1 MSFPSRRLVPWLGIA
16 VWLAMSSG
24 CMNESKVEN
33 PSRTEAVAATTPAS
47 KPNKEMQAV
56 LLQLARLGGQ
66 PITTLT
72 ASEARAQPTAA
83 DAVKALLQ
91 SRGENTAP
99 EPVARVKNLH
109 IPSADESDSLPVR
122 IYWPQG
128 QGPFPIVVYY
138 HGGGFVI
145 GDLDSYDSS
154 ARALTNAAHAI
165 VVAVHYR
172 QGPEHRFPAAHE
184 DAYAAYR
191 WVLAHAETLD
201 GDPKRVALAGE
212 GAGGNLAAAVTLR
225 ARSQPLQQLPLY
237 QVLIYPITDYAFDS
251 PSQQQNLDSWPLN
264 TPMLRWYYGKYLT
277 SPADGAQR
285 MFSVLRADLAGL
297 PPATIITAGI
307 DPLRS
312 EGEAY
317 AQSLQAAG
325 VAVDYRNYPGVTHEF
340 FGMGAVL
347 LEARQAVDQAAEG
360 LRTAFNQL
368 QTNSV
373 KEP

>member
-1 MSFPSRRLVPWLGIA
+1 MSFPGRRLVPLLGIT
-16 VWLAMSSG
+16 VWVAMSSS

-33 PSRTEAVAATTPAS
+33 PSRAETKAATPAN

-56 LLQLARLGGQ
+56 LLQLARLGG
-66 PITTLT
+66 PSITTLT
-72 ASEARAQPTAA
+72 ASEARAQPTPA

-91 SRGENTAP
+91 SRGESTEP
-99 EPVARVKNLH
+99 EAVARVKNLR
-109 IPSADESDSLPVR
+109 IPSADESVSMPVR

-138 HGGGFVI
+138 HDGGFVI
-145 GDLDSYDSS
+145 GDLDHYDSS

-191 WVLAHAETLD
+191 WVLGHAETLE

-225 ARSQPLQQLPLY
+225 ARGQPLQQMPLY

-251 PSQQQNLDSWPLN
+251 PSQQQNIDSQPLN

-277 SPADGAQR
+277 SPADGAKLQ
-285 MFSVLRADLAGL
+285 FSVRRADLVGL
-297 PPATIITAGI
+297 PPATVITAGI

-317 AQSLQAAG
+317 ARSLQAAG
-325 VAVDYRNYPGVTHEF
+325 VAVDYKNYPGVTHGF

-360 LRTAFNQL
+360 LRTAFNQSP
-368 QTNSV
+368 TS
-373 KEP
+373 

>member
-1 MSFPSRRLVPWLGIA
+1 MSFSSRRLVPLLGIA
-16 VWLAMSSG
+16 VWVAMSSG

-33 PSRTEAVAATTPAS
+33 PSRTETATTPANR
-47 KPNKEMQAV
+47 PNKEMQAV

-66 PITTLT
+66 SITTLT
-72 ASEARAQPTAA
+72 ASEARAQPTVAE
-83 DAVKALLQ
+83 AVKALLQ
-91 SRGENTAP
+91 SRGESTRP
-99 EPVARVKNLH
+99 EAVARVKNLR
-109 IPSADESDSLPVR
+109 IPSADESVSMPVR

-225 ARSQPLQQLPLY
+225 ARSQPLQQMPLY
-237 QVLIYPITDYAFDS
+237 QVLIYPITDYAFDT
-251 PSQQQNLDSWPLN
+251 PSQQQNPDSRPLN

-317 AQSLQAAG
+317 AESLQAAG
-325 VAVDYRNYPGVTHEF
+325 VAVDYKNDPGVTHEF

-368 QTNSV
+368 QIIKS